1 MTSLFNPTV
10 TRQPPARVAVAAT
23 STPTPTRGPGGR
35 GRGRGRGEEESHV
48 GLRLARRRG
57 DVWRTHS
64 VERPACARRKFPGSW
79 ARTLER
85 AVEGWELEREEWGA
99 RSLPESMA
107 VLARLFLHQSPLCL
121 WFCKSN
127 VISILLRPCL
137 DFFWILIL

>member
-1 MTSLFNPTV
+1 
-10 TRQPPARVAVAAT
+10 
-23 STPTPTRGPGGR
+23 
-35 GRGRGRGEEESHV
+35 V

-85 AVEGWELEREEWGA
+85 AGKGRREWGA

-107 VLARLFLHQSPLCL
+107 VLARLFLHQSP
-121 WFCKSN
+121 FSFG
-127 VISILLRPCL
+127 
-137 DFFWILIL
+137 FFLKHVTYSVFPFGTDPSML